1 MNLKRLMIVTLIMLI
16 ILSSFSIVTAGWF
29 DSLDEST
36 NDLKSTLELTRL
48 GAEEGSIETNE
59 NGIGEITLELNLNL
73 TKETKKGVYED
84 NGVQR
89 YDTKFFDEDN
99 VTMEIYDKEGELIDS
114 RTIYIDQDTPDDKL
128 QEEYFKNGLYRDNIL
143 SLSYS
148 FDAPDSMKEGDY
160 LFKLYCP
167 GGENLTE
174 FEWNKTIHINKANP
188 TEEDYAT
195 TVVDSIEG
203 ENETARWSTD
213 IYADGHTETNINY
226 Y

>member
-1 MNLKRLMIVTLIMLI
+1 MNLKRLMIVTLILLI

-148 FDAPDSMKEGDY
+148 FDAP
-160 LFKLYCP
+160 
-167 GGENLTE
+167 
-174 FEWNKTIHINKANP
+174 IQ
-188 TEEDYAT
+188 
-195 TVVDSIEG
+195 
-203 ENETARWSTD
+203 
-213 IYADGHTETNINY
+213 
-226 Y
+226 